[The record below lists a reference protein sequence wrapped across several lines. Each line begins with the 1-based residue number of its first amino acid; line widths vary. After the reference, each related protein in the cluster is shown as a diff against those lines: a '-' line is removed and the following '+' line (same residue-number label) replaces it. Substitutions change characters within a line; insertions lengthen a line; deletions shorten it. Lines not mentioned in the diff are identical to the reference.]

1 MTSIFFSNQLWLIA
15 ILSLSF
21 ADMLWL
27 WTGLNLLPNLSN
39 SHYNKDKAVWVMH
52 LAKQPFSE
60 LMEWRLFNSL
70 SLFIKGPNGHLK
82 WFHWTFLKNS
92 VTICFFFPWTKLVV
106 HHLSIKIPNLSELI
120 MNKDNNPVEMGSF
133 QKNFKW
139 GHLSLSIIWLESY
152 FTLTTPVT
160 AFSPFG
166 ILICWAF

>member
-39 SHYNKDKAVWVMH
+39 SHYYKDKAVWVMH

-82 WFHWTFLKNS
+82 WFHWTFLINS

-120 MNKDNNPVEMGSF
+120 MNKDNNPVDQIFLDSVAIMIKF
-133 QKNFKW
+133 WLNDYKITW
-139 GHLSLSIIWLESY
+139 ILSHIIGNIGNIS
-152 FTLTTPVT
+152 T
-160 AFSPFG
+160 
-166 ILICWAF
+166 